1 MQILGIYGS
10 PRKKGNSDEL
20 LDTLLEAAARSGA
33 STDKAYARKLN
44 IHGCLECGGCDKEGK
59 CVISDDMEK
68 VYGQLAQAAVV
79 VVSTPIFFYNVP
91 SELKALIDRSQA
103 CWASRL
109 LKKQGAA
116 LKTYDSGSGYL
127 LAVGATRGKN
137 LFEGTE
143 LTARYFFDALD
154 KKYRGGL
161 FFREVEHEGDINKHP
176 EALEKARALGSALGR
191 GETPLMESTLK

>member
-10 PRKKGNSDEL
+10 PRKKGNSDVL
-20 LDTLLEAAARSGA
+20 LDTLLEAAAQGGA
-33 STDKAYARKLN
+33 SIDKAYARKLK
-44 IHGCLECGGCDKEGK
+44 IHGCLECQGCEKEGI
-59 CVISDDMEK
+59 CVIRDDMDK
-68 VYGQLAQAAVV
+68 VYGQLGKADVV

-103 CWASRL
+103 CWSRRL

-154 KKYRGGL
+154 KKYKGGL
-161 FFREVEHEGDINKHP
+161 FFREVEHAGDIAKHP
-176 EALEKARALGSALGR
+176 EALEKARALGSALAR
-191 GETPLMESTLK
+191 GESPLMESTLK